1 MSKKLL
7 IFPCSYNGLIT
18 AYRWSR
24 YPFFRPKFA
33 SMYTFPIDSMSPQL
47 LVADLEKSIAFYTE
61 ALGFSLKF
69 RYEDFYAG
77 LVKDG
82 FSLHLKLGRPVK
94 RASDDLDLTFSV
106 KDIEGVYAALSQSN
120 IIQPLREMPYGKE
133 FYLADPDGHVLAFLQ
148 EEAI

>member
-1 MSKKLL
+1 
-7 IFPCSYNGLIT
+7 
-18 AYRWSR
+18 
-24 YPFFRPKFA
+24 
-33 SMYTFPIDSMSPQL
+33 MYTFPIDSMSPQL